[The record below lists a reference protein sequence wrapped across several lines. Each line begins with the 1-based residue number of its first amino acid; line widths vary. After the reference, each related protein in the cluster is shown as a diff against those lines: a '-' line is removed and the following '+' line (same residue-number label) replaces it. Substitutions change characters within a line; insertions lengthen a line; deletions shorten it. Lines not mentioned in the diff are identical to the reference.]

1 MRFCVGLI
9 LMILVSGCKVGPNYH
24 RPCLDVP
31 DSFHYDIENA
41 KDTLNLEW
49 WTQFNDKVLED
60 LIAEALANNK
70 DVKIAAANIE
80 NAVGILIQTRAALFP
95 QIGYSD
101 TYSRTRSSL
110 ALAPTGLPV
119 GAIPNPITAWQAAIT
134 GSWDID
140 VWGHTRRLVESA
152 QANVF
157 ATYEARQNVILALV
171 AAVANSYVQLRAL
184 DEQLAISIRTMN
196 AYGEEVTYFETQFN
210 YGQASQM
217 AVAQAKTQ
225 YEYAAAQVPQI
236 KTQITVTE
244 NAINILLGQNPGPIP
259 RGKTIDELTL
269 PDVPADI
276 PSNLLAQRPDI
287 IQAEEELIAA
297 NAQIGAAE
305 ALYFPAINLTGY
317 YGTASAR
324 LSTLFTGPAHTWN
337 FTGAITGP
345 IFTAGAIYGQVLQ
358 AESLQQAALY
368 NYEKVIQK
376 AFADVEDALIAH
388 TNLAVQ
394 LEAERRL
401 VEAAGEYQ
409 RLAMLQFKG
418 GYAPYFMVI
427 QAEQQYFPAQLA
439 WTETRAQLFTSL
451 VNIYQAMGGGWVVLA
466 EKQTGYHPCD

>member
-1 MRFCVGLI
+1 MRFFRC
-9 LMILVSGCKVGPNYH
+9 LMLMTLFSGCKVGPNYH

-31 DSFHYDIENA
+31 EAFHYDIDKA
-41 KDTLNLEW
+41 KDSLNLEW
-49 WTQFNDKVLED
+49 WTQFEDKVLED

-95 QIGYSD
+95 QIGYSE

-110 ALAPTGLPV
+110 ALAPTGLPLI
-119 GAIPNPITAWQAAIT
+119 GIPNPTTAWQALIN
-134 GSWDID
+134 GSWEID
-140 VWGHTRRLVESA
+140 VWGRTRRLVESA

-171 AAVANSYVQLRAL
+171 GAVANTYVQLRGL

-196 AYGEEVTYFETQFN
+196 AYGEEVKYFETQFN

-217 AVAQAKTQ
+217 AVAQSKTQ
-225 YEYAAAQVPQI
+225 YEYAAAKIPQL
-236 KTQITVTE
+236 KTQIAVTE

-259 RGKTIDELTL
+259 RGKSIYDLKL

-297 NAQIGAAE
+297 NAQIGAAQ
-305 ALYFPAINLTGY
+305 ALYFPAINLTGF
-317 YGTASAR
+317 YGSASQK
-324 LSTLFTGPAHTWN
+324 LSNLFTGPANTWN
-337 FTGAITGP
+337 FTGSITGP

-358 AESLQQAALY
+358 AESQQQAALY
-368 NYEKVIQK
+368 NYERVIQD
-376 AFADVEDALIAH
+376 AFADVEDALISH
-388 TNLAVQ
+388 TM
-394 LEAERRL
+394 LEEQFESEQRL

-427 QAEQQYFPAQLA
+427 QAEQQYFPAQLS

-466 EKQTGYHPCD
+466 EKQTGYDHCD